1 MSAAPRDD
9 HHVIVLHEVEEE
21 SHFLR
26 GLGVAIA
33 LSVPIWAGIAAAVR
47 AVIR

>member
-1 MSAAPRDD
+1 
-9 HHVIVLHEVEEE
+9 VIVLHEGEEE
-21 SHFLR
+21 SHLLR
-26 GLGVAIA
+26 GIGVAIV